1 MELVFRRYRFQDS
14 AVFVRCE
21 RVRDLEELRVMWA
34 RMGILRV
41 VIWNIFREGGAHVI
55 KNIIS

>member
-21 RVRDLEELRVMWA
+21 RVRDLEELRVIWA
-34 RMGILRV
+34 RMVILRD
-41 VIWNIFREGGAHVI
+41 VI
-55 KNIIS
+55 